1 MASPAGPATD
11 PTDVDQGIATIAFL
25 DVEGSTSLVDR
36 VGDRSG
42 TDGIV
47 RQLGA
52 ARALLDRHG
61 GREVKSL
68 GDGLMLAF
76 ASPRRAVAFALA
88 VQRAVAGTT
97 PRLRI
102 GINAGE
108 VLDRDTDPVGGTV
121 NAAARIADRAAG
133 GEVLVSDV
141 VRQLIGSA
149 PGVRLADRG
158 RVRLKGFRD
167 RWHLWAVDDHP
178 AAEATRATIG
188 REEERAAVHD
198 LLVRAVSGSGGALVL
213 EGEAGVGKSHLLG
226 EAVALAHGLEVK
238 VIEITADEVT
248 RRAGLLPFALATAA
262 VDRPSG
268 GRLRELLSGG
278 RRPGDVEDLSFA
290 IVEASVDAVDALAG
304 DDPVLVVVD
313 DAQWADD
320 LSLGVLRA
328 LVRRVTTGRVATV
341 VAMRPTPR
349 PTELDRLVDLV
360 IDGRGRR
367 IRVDLLDPLDTQ
379 ALAAAITGAAPGTVL
394 RQRLDATAGNP
405 LYVTELLRA
414 LDDEGLLSI
423 HAGVADVPPAAQPE
437 GLSET
442 VVRRLSWLPA
452 PARELLRLAS
462 LLGTT
467 FTLGDLAT
475 VTGRPVIDVAADLR
489 DAAVAGLVVGGDD
502 HLRFRHD
509 LVREAVYDRMLPA
522 ERRDL
527 HTAAARALADA
538 GAPTPQVAAQYARGA
553 RSGDLDAVA
562 WLERAASETIAIS
575 PGAAIELYDAALG
588 LAPDLWEGRSA
599 ILARMIEPLAW
610 CGHLDRAEDAAET
623 VLASSPGDA
632 TAFQALRGLS
642 SVYGNRGDIAAAIAT
657 IDRAVQ
663 APGAPEEERARL
675 SCFAAQL
682 QLITGAITEEE
693 ARRAGSDGMA
703 RAIDGG
709 DVTLECVA
717 HQVLGC
723 ADAVSG
729 HGQEAVGHAR
739 VSMALFESGRV
750 VPASYLIPDMFYA
763 SELTGLDQF
772 DEAIAESVRSR
783 ERNERRGA
791 LSLVPMAHM
800 IAAGTHAYAGRYD
813 DALAEI
819 EAGKAVIDDTGSLNF
834 VLYLH
839 AVAARIALRRGDL
852 PATDRHLAEGMA
864 HLEGGGSLFGAD
876 WLLDVQAE
884 RLAVTGDDGGALA
897 MAEGTWAMTTPI
909 RYFFGGLDRAPLL
922 VRLAVVAGRSELAE
936 DVAVVVEEGA
946 RRRPTQSTE
955 AMALQCRGLATGD
968 GDVLERAVDRFRG
981 TPRPPALAQCCED
994 TATVTADAARAVE
1007 LLTEAASIHAEL
1019 GARGELA
1026 RVEAAL
1032 RARGAKVGR
1041 PRAQRPT
1048 FGWGSLTP
1056 MEETVTELVA
1066 EGLTNPEI
1074 GSRLHISRRTVETHL
1089 SHVFRKV
1096 DCTSRAQL
1104 AAEFTKRAAPGEA
1117 AAGSPG
1123 PDLRDRVGDRIVSRS
1138 P

>member
-1 MASPAGPATD
+1 MASPASPATD
-11 PTDVDQGIATIAFL
+11 PTDVDQGIATIAFV

-42 TDGIV
+42 TDGIA

-52 ARALLDRHG
+52 ARDLLDRHG

-68 GDGLMLAF
+68 GDGLMLLF
-76 ASPRRAVAFALA
+76 VSPRRAVAFALA
-88 VQRAVAGTT
+88 VQRALAGTT
-97 PRLRI
+97 PRVRI

-141 VRQLIGSA
+141 VRQLIGTV
-149 PGVRLADRG
+149 PGVRVADRG

-178 AAEATRATIG
+178 TAEAARATIG
-188 REEERAAVHD
+188 REAERVAVHD
-198 LLVRAVSGSGGALVL
+198 LLVGAVGGSGGTLVL
-213 EGEAGVGKSHLLG
+213 EGEAGIGKSHLLG

-248 RRAGLLPFALATAA
+248 RRPGLLPFALATAA
-262 VDRPSG
+262 EDRPAG

-304 DDPVLVVVD
+304 DEPVLVVAD

-328 LVRRVTTGRVATV
+328 LVRRMTTGRVAAV

-360 IDGRGRR
+360 VDGRGRR
-367 IRVDLLDPLDTQ
+367 LRVDALDPLDTQ

-442 VVRRLSWLPA
+442 LVRRLSWLPA

-509 LVREAVYDRMLPA
+509 LVRDAVYDHMLPA

-527 HTAAARALADA
+527 HLAAARALADA
-538 GAPTPQVAAQYARGA
+538 GAPTPQVAAQFARGA
-553 RSGDLDAVA
+553 RPGDLDAVA
-562 WLERAASETIAIS
+562 WLQRAAGETIAIS
-575 PGAAIELYDAALG
+575 PGAAVELYDAALA

-610 CGHLDRAEDAAET
+610 CGHLDRAEQAAET

-657 IDRAVQ
+657 IDRAVE
-663 APGAPEEERARL
+663 APGAPDDERARL
-675 SCFAAQL
+675 TCFAAQL
-682 QLITGAITEEE
+682 RVITGAVTDEE
-693 ARRAGSDGMA
+693 ARRVGADGLA
-703 RAIDGG
+703 RALAEG

-723 ADAVSG
+723 VDAVTG
-729 HGQEAVGHAR
+729 RGEDAVRHAR
-739 VSMALFESGRV
+739 EATALFESGRV
-750 VPASYLIPDMFYA
+750 SPASYLIPDMFYA
-763 SELTGLDQF
+763 SELTGLDRF
-772 DEAIAESVRSR
+772 DEAITQSVRSR

-791 LSLVPMAHM
+791 LSLLPMAHM
-800 IAAGTHAYAGRYD
+800 IAAGTHTYAGRYD

-819 EAGKAVIDDTGSLNF
+819 EAGKAVVEDTGSLNF
-834 VLYLH
+834 ILYLH

-852 PATDRHLAEGMA
+852 PETDRHLAAGMT

-884 RLAVTGDDGGALA
+884 RLAAGDGDGALA
-897 MAEGTWAMTTPI
+897 LAEGTWAMTAPI

-922 VRLAVVAGRSELAE
+922 VRLAAGAGRTGLADE
-936 DVAVVVEEGA
+936 VTVAVDEGA
-946 RRRPTQSTE
+946 RRRPTASTE
-955 AMALQCRGLATGD
+955 ALALQCRGLATGD
-968 GDVLERAVDRFRG
+968 GDLLVRAVERYRSS
-981 TPRPPALAQCCED
+981 PRRPALARCLE
-994 TATVTADAARAVE
+994 DAAHASTDGPASVAM
-1007 LLTEAASIHAEL
+1007 LSEAAAIHAEQ

-1032 RARGAKVGR
+1032 RHRGAALGR
-1041 PRAQRPT
+1041 RKAERPT
-1048 FGWGSLTP
+1048 FGWDSLTP
-1056 MEETVTELVA
+1056 MEVTVTELVA

-1104 AAEFTKRAAPGEA
+1104 AAEFTKRAAHRATP
-1117 AAGSPG
+1117 AGSP
-1123 PDLRDRVGDRIVSRS
+1123 
-1138 P
+1138 